1 MRFRPEFR
9 RSVRDI
15 FHELSDPFT
24 KGKINPKCAVSADL
38 VTLGDSWLNF
48 AIGKGLVEPVIG
60 AEEQD
65 WFQDLSDKWKV
76 RMQCTFSFSLSGF
89 CESTSR
95 SKSIPVNFYM
105 LLHKKRNSD
114 TTRNNLLRIQIT
126 VC

>member
-1 MRFRPEFR
+1 MLLYLMQEFLRSQGKRVRFRPEFR

-48 AIGKGLVEPVIG
+48 AIGKGLVEPMIG

-76 RMQCTFSFSLSGF
+76 RMQCTFSFSYLAFVNPLQDQRVFLS
-89 CESTSR
+89 
-95 SKSIPVNFYM
+95 
-105 LLHKKRNSD
+105 
-114 TTRNNLLRIQIT
+114 NLYAAS
-126 VC
+126 

>member
-1 MRFRPEFR
+1 MLLYLMQEFLRSQGKRVRFRPEFR

-76 RMQCTFSFSLSGF
+76 RMQCTFSFSYLAF
-89 CESTSR
+89 VNPLQDQR
-95 SKSIPVNFYM
+95 S
-105 LLHKKRNSD
+105 
-114 TTRNNLLRIQIT
+114 NLYAAS
-126 VC
+126 